1 MYKGKCL
8 SYEEAD
14 IVFNFHVL
22 NADELAYNRQM
33 INSQISNI
41 LAKNDISLPDDEN
54 FLFSVDPYEYRI
66 KVSGGSDE
74 MNQKIEA

>member
-54 FLFSVDPYEYRI
+54 FLF
-66 KVSGGSDE
+66 
-74 MNQKIEA
+74 Q